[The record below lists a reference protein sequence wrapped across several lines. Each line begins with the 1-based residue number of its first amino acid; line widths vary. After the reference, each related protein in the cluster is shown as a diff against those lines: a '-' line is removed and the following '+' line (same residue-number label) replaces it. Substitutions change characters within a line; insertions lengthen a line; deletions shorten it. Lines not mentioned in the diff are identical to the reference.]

1 MRWYEYSAFY
11 GLAVVCLHCVL
22 QAGGCGP
29 VVCSWAGG
37 DVNAVCSMDVLRA
50 GSYVPAVCSMGRRWS
65 GCSVFYEYSTGWRLC
80 ASGVFYG
87 LVIVCLRL
95 FYGQAVVGL

>member
-11 GLAVVCLHCVL
+11 GLAIVCLRCVL
-22 QAGGCGP
+22 QAGDCGP

-37 DVNAVCSMDVLRA
+37 DVNAVCSMDILRA

-65 GCSVFYEYSTGWRLC
+65 GCSVFP
-80 ASGVFYG
+80 
-87 LVIVCLRL
+87 
-95 FYGQAVVGL
+95 

>member
-1 MRWYEYSAFY
+1 M
-11 GLAVVCLHCVL
+11 
-22 QAGGCGP
+22 
-29 VVCSWAGG
+29 
-37 DVNAVCSMDVLRA
+37 NAVWSMDVLRA

-80 ASGVFYG
+80 AGGVFYIHG

-95 FYGQAVVGL
+95 FYRQAVVGL